1 MPSNLTTLIPGN
13 FVFMASNDIKDL
25 FKDISKIVEE
35 YVQYNNEYIQIK
47 IKEER
52 HKNKR
57 QKTGNQ
63 MIEETNEA
71 GMAVIHSGGTKLEEI
86 DPKQE
91 IEKTVS
97 SLVETIPDI
106 IR

>member
-1 MPSNLTTLIPGN
+1 
-13 FVFMASNDIKDL
+13 
-25 FKDISKIVEE
+25 
-35 YVQYNNEYIQIK
+35 
-47 IKEER
+47 
-52 HKNKR
+52 
-57 QKTGNQ
+57 

-91 IEKTVS
+91 IEKNVS
-97 SLVETIPDI
+97 SLVETIPEN